1 MILLII
7 ACVIL
12 AVAIMM
18 ICKVVWENEKYAK
31 MDEKWKS
38 EDPCDRLAVCVHTLT
53 QILSSVGAT
62 KDSDSVV
69 RVKKTGHVIKVDSSR
84 TPCRCTIYDKQNKK
98 VYSGSMIMC
107 AVIVQSLAS
116 KK

>member
-12 AVAIMM
+12 AIAIML
-18 ICKVVWENEKYAK
+18 ICKVVWENERYVKI
-31 MDEKWKS
+31 DEKRKS
-38 EDPCDRLAVCVHTLT
+38 EDPRDRLAVCIYTLT
-53 QILSSVGAT
+53 QILSSVGAVE
-62 KDSDSVV
+62 DSDSVV
-69 RVKKTGHVIKVDSSR
+69 RVKKTGHTIKVDSSR
-84 TPCRCTIYDKQNKK
+84 MPCRCTIYDKQNKK

-107 AVIVQSLAS
+107 AVIVQSLAN

>member
-12 AVAIMM
+12 AVVIMM

-31 MDEKWKS
+31 MDEKRKS
-38 EDPCDRLAVCVHTLT
+38 EDPCDRLAVRVHTLT
-53 QILSSVGAT
+53 QILSSVGAVE
-62 KDSDSVV
+62 DSDSVV

-84 TPCRCTIYDKQNKK
+84 TPCRCIIYDKQNKK